1 VFADACSNSDTT
13 ENNIGQMMLKQGAVG
28 FLGATKVAYGMH
40 AWTDKYSGSSQSMD
54 YFFTSGCTEGV
65 LTQGQSQQQ
74 ALQEMYEN
82 DLWYYQK
89 YEHCQ
94 WGALW
99 GNPDL
104 TMGEVVTSD
113 PPANPEKP
121 SGPDD
126 GVPLTEFTFSTTTT
140 DPNGDQVFYQ
150 WSWGDG
156 NESEWIGPFDSGETA
171 EASHI
176 WAVLGNYEIKV
187 IAKDENGAKSEWS
200 EIKMFP
206 VGHNTPPGKPVLEGD
221 STGKPGEPYILK
233 ITSTDPHGHDVYFSI
248 YWGDGGCGWKGPYP
262 SGEAI
267 EFEHTWEKQGT
278 YNINVKAKDE
288 YDAESDTATLTVN
301 IKKNKAITN
310 PTILKILEQ
319 IISNFP
325 LLAKLLL

>member
-1 VFADACSNSDTT
+1 
-13 ENNIGQMMLKQGAVG
+13 
-28 FLGATKVAYGMH
+28 
-40 AWTDKYSGSSQSMD
+40 
-54 YFFTSGCTEGV
+54 
-65 LTQGQSQQQ
+65 
-74 ALQEMYEN
+74 MYEN

-248 YWGDGGCGWKGPYP
+248 YWGDGGDGWKGPYP

-301 IKKNKAITN
+301 IKRNKSITY

-325 LLAKLLL
+325 LLSKLLL